1 MVYYKKYSTQNIV
14 YIAIAIGCA
23 VFFLNQL
30 WEFYNDDAYIVL
42 TYSRNLL
49 EGNGLVWTDGQR
61 VEGCTQFLWVV
72 LIAAVGWLNIDLVLA
87 SKLLGIFF
95 AFSILLQFF
104 TGKAKNISIG
114 GL

>member
-1 MVYYKKYSTQNIV
+1 MIYDKKYVTQNIAFLTISIV
-14 YIAIAIGCA
+14 CV
-23 VFFLNQL
+23 VFFLNQF
-30 WEFYNDDAYIVL
+30 WEFYQDNTCIVR

-49 EGNGLVWTDGQR
+49 EGNGLVWTNGER

-95 AFSILLQFF
+95 AFSILLLFF
-104 TGKAKNISIG
+104 TGKAKNNSIG